1 MELTKVLDALP
12 TTCVLAIKDGR
23 TVYEYGDP
31 TEVSYLASAR
41 KPILSLLYGRP
52 VTDGVIKLES
62 TLDDLGIDDV
72 QGLLP
77 RERRATVHDL
87 LTGRSGVYHPAAS
100 SNALEARLPGR
111 GTVEPGTEFHYTAWD
126 ANVLGTIYEQQTGR
140 RVFDAVA
147 EDLAEP
153 LGFQDF
159 DPARQRLLGRP
170 EISRH
175 LAHHLFLSARDLAR
189 IGLLVL
195 ERGRGLVPEQWLTRS
210 MTPYAENYGYQ
221 WWLRRLPQGQAFMAI
236 GNFGQFLLGVPDRNL
251 VVVHRVAIPDDL
263 AIAHNTGTDVAVAV
277 AVEGVTH
284 REFAQIGQLILRSDW
299 A

>member
-1 MELTKVLDALP
+1 MELPEVLDALP
-12 TTCVLAIKDGR
+12 TTCLLVIKDGR

-31 TEVSYLASAR
+31 AEVGYLASAR
-41 KPILSLLYGRP
+41 KGILSLLYGRP

-62 TLDDLGIDDV
+62 TLEDLGIDDV

-77 RERRATVHDL
+77 RERQATVHDL
-87 LTGRSGVYHPAAS
+87 LTGRSGVFHPAAS
-100 SNALEARLPGR
+100 PTDVEALLPER

-126 ANVLGTIYEQQTGR
+126 ANVLETIYEQQTGR
-140 RVFDAVA
+140 RLFDALA
-147 EDLAEP
+147 EDLAGP

-195 ERGRGLVPEQWLTRS
+195 ERGRDLVPEQWLTRS
-210 MTPYAENYGYQ
+210 MTPYSENYGYH
-221 WWLRRLPQGQAFMAI
+221 WWLRRLPQGQAFMSI
-236 GNFGQFLLGVPDRNL
+236 GNFGQFLLGVPARNL
-251 VVVHRVAIPDDL
+251 VVVHRVAIPDEL
-263 AIAHNTGTDVAVAV
+263 AIARNAGTDVAI
-277 AVEGVTH
+277 EGVSH
-284 REFAQIGQLILRSDW
+284 RQFAHIAQLILRSDW

>member
-1 MELTKVLDALP
+1 MALTDALDALP
-12 TTCVLAIKDGR
+12 TTCLLAIKDGR

-52 VTDGVIKLES
+52 VTDGVINLKS
-62 TLDDLGIDDV
+62 TLEDLGIDDV

-77 RERRATVHDL
+77 RERRATVQDL

-100 SNALEARLPGR
+100 PTGAEALLPER
-111 GTVEPGTEFHYTAWD
+111 GTVEPGTEFHYTSWD

-147 EDLAEP
+147 KDLAEP

-175 LAHHLFLSARDLAR
+175 LAHHLFLSGRDLAR

-195 ERGRGLVPEQWLTRS
+195 ERGRGLVPEQWLTES
-210 MTPYAENYGYQ
+210 MTPYAKNYGYQ
-221 WWLRRLPQGQAFMAI
+221 WWLRQLPQGQAFMAI
-236 GNFGQFLLGVPDRNL
+236 GNFGQFLVGIPDRNL
-251 VVVHRVAIPDDL
+251 VVVHRVAVPDEVV
-263 AIAHNTGTDVAVAV
+263 IARNDGADVAI
-277 AVEGVTH
+277 EGVDH
-284 REFAQIGQLILRSDW
+284 RQFAQIVQLVLRSDW

>member
-1 MELTKVLDALP
+1 MELTKALDALP
-12 TTCVLAIKDGR
+12 TTCLLAIKGGK

-31 TEVSYLASAR
+31 AEVSYLASVR
-41 KPILSLLYGRP
+41 KSILSLLYGRP
-52 VTDGVIKLES
+52 VTDGVISLGS

-77 RERRATVHDL
+77 RERRATVQDL

-100 SNALEARLPGR
+100 PTGLEALLPER

-147 EDLAEP
+147 QDLAGP

-195 ERGRGLVPEQWLTRS
+195 ERGRGLVPEQWLTQS
-210 MTPYAENYGYQ
+210 MTPYSNNYGYQ
-221 WWLRRLPQGQAFMAI
+221 WWLPRLPQGQAFLSI
-236 GNFGQFLLGVPDRNL
+236 GNFGQYLLGIPDRDL
-251 VVVHRVAIPDDL
+251 VVVHRVAVPDEL
-263 AIAHNTGTDVAVAV
+263 AVARNAGADV
-277 AVEGVTH
+277 AVEGVS
-284 REFAQIGQLILRSDW
+284 RQEFAHIGQLILRSEW

>member
-1 MELTKVLDALP
+1 MELTKALDALP
-12 TTCVLAIKDGR
+12 TTSLLAIKGGK

-31 TEVSYLASAR
+31 AEVSYLASVR
-41 KPILSLLYGRP
+41 KCILSLLYGRP
-52 VTDGVIKLES
+52 VTDGVINLRS

-100 SNALEARLPGR
+100 PTDLEARLPER
-111 GTVEPGTEFHYTAWD
+111 GTVEPGTEFHYTSWD
-126 ANVLGTIYEQQTGR
+126 ANVLGTIYERQTGR
-140 RVFDAVA
+140 RLFDAVA
-147 EDLAEP
+147 QDLAGP

-175 LAHHLFLSARDLAR
+175 LAHHLFLSGRDLAR

-195 ERGRGLVPEQWLTRS
+195 ERGRGLVPEQWLTQS
-210 MTPYAENYGYQ
+210 MTPYANNYGYH
-221 WWLRRLPQGQAFMAI
+221 WWLRRLPQGQAFMSI
-236 GNFGQFLLGVPDRNL
+236 GNFGQFLLGIPDRNL
-251 VVVHRVAIPDDL
+251 VVVHRVAVPDEL
-263 AIAHNTGTDVAVAV
+263 AIARNNGADIAI
-277 AVEGVTH
+277 EGVTH
-284 REFAQIGQLILRSDW
+284 REFAQIAQLILRSDW

>member
-1 MELTKVLDALP
+1 MELTKALGALP
-12 TTCVLAIKDGR
+12 TTCLLAIKNGK

-31 TEVSYLASAR
+31 AEVSYLASVR
-41 KPILSLLYGRP
+41 KSILSLLYGRP
-52 VTDGVIKLES
+52 VTDGVITLDS
-62 TLDDLGIDDV
+62 TLEDLDIDDV

-100 SNALEARLPGR
+100 PTGLEALLPER

-126 ANVLGTIYEQQTGR
+126 ANALGTIYERQTGR

-147 EDLAEP
+147 QDLAGP

-175 LAHHLFLSARDLAR
+175 LAHHMFLSARDLAR

-195 ERGRGLVPEQWLTRS
+195 ERGRGLIPERWLTQS
-210 MTPYAENYGYQ
+210 MTPYAKNYGYQ
-221 WWLRRLPQGQAFMAI
+221 WWLPRLPQGQAFLSI
-236 GNFGQFLLGVPDRNL
+236 GNFGQFLFGIPQRDL
-251 VVVHRVAIPDDL
+251 VVVHRVAVPDEL
-263 AIAHNTGTDVAVAV
+263 AIARNAGADVAIK
-277 AVEGVTH
+277 GVT
-284 REFAQIGQLILRSDW
+284 RGEFAHIGQLILQSDW

>member
-1 MELTKVLDALP
+1 MELTTALDALP
-12 TTCVLAIKDGR
+12 TTSLLAIKDGKI
-23 TVYEYGDP
+23 VYEYGDP
-31 TEVSYLASAR
+31 AEVSYLASAR

-52 VTDGVIKLES
+52 VTDGVINLKSSLE
-62 TLDDLGIDDV
+62 DLGIDDV

-77 RERRATVHDL
+77 RERRATVEDL
-87 LTGRSGVYHPAAS
+87 LTGRSGVFHPAAS
-100 SNALEARLPGR
+100 PTGAEALLPDR
-111 GTVEPGTEFHYTAWD
+111 GSVEPGTEFHYTAWD

-147 EDLAEP
+147 QDLAEP

-195 ERGRGLVPEQWLTRS
+195 DRGRGLVPAQWLTRS
-210 MTPYAENYGYQ
+210 MTPYAKNYGYQ
-221 WWLRRLPQGQAFMAI
+221 WWLPRLPQGQAFMAI

-251 VVVHRVAIPDDL
+251 VVVHRVAVPDEL
-263 AIAHNTGTDVAVAV
+263 VIARNNGADVAI
-277 AVEGVTH
+277 EGVTH
-284 REFAQIGQLILRSDW
+284 REFARIGQLILRSGW

>member
-1 MELTKVLDALP
+1 MELSTALDALA
-12 TTCVLAIKDGR
+12 TTSLLAVKDGR
-23 TVYEYGDP
+23 TVYEYGD
-31 TEVSYLASAR
+31 TAEVSYLASVR
-41 KPILSLLYGRP
+41 KCILSLLCGRP
-52 VTDGVIKLES
+52 VTDGVIDLRS

-77 RERRATVHDL
+77 SERRATVHDL

-100 SNALEARLPGR
+100 PTGLEAQLPER
-111 GTVEPGTEFHYTAWD
+111 GTVEPGTEFHYTSWD
-126 ANVLGTIYEQQTGR
+126 ANVLGTIYERQTGR

-147 EDLAEP
+147 EDLAGP

-195 ERGRGLVPEQWLTRS
+195 ERGRDLIPRQWLTQS
-210 MTPYAENYGYQ
+210 LTPYANNYGYH
-221 WWLRRLPQGQAFMAI
+221 WWLPRLPQGQAFMSI
-236 GNFGQFLLGVPDRNL
+236 GNFGQFLLGIPDRNL
-251 VVVHRVAIPDDL
+251 VVVHRVAVPDEL
-263 AIAHNTGTDVAVAV
+263 VIARNEGADIT
-277 AVEGVTH
+277 VEGVTH
-284 REFAQIGQLILRSDW
+284 RQFAQLGQLILRSDW

>member
-1 MELTKVLDALP
+1 MALTEALDALP
-12 TTCVLAIKDGR
+12 TTCLLAIKDGR

-31 TEVSYLASAR
+31 AEVSYLASAR

-52 VTDGVIKLES
+52 VTDGVINLKS
-62 TLDDLGIDDV
+62 TLEDLGIDDV

-77 RERRATVHDL
+77 RERRATVQDL

-100 SNALEARLPGR
+100 PTGAEALLPER
-111 GTVEPGTEFHYTAWD
+111 GTVEPGTEFHYTSWD

-147 EDLAEP
+147 QDLAEP

-159 DPARQRLLGRP
+159 DPARQRLLGRS

-175 LAHHLFLSARDLAR
+175 LAHHLFLSGRDLAR

-195 ERGRGLVPEQWLTRS
+195 ERGRGLVPEQWLTES
-210 MTPYAENYGYQ
+210 MTPYAKNYGYQ
-221 WWLRRLPQGQAFMAI
+221 WWLRQLPQGQAFMAI
-236 GNFGQFLLGVPDRNL
+236 GNFGQFLVGIPDRNL
-251 VVVHRVAIPDDL
+251 VVVHRVAVPDEVV
-263 AIAHNTGTDVAVAV
+263 IARNDGADVAI
-277 AVEGVTH
+277 EGVDH
-284 REFAQIGQLILRSDW
+284 RQFAQIVQLVLRSDW

>member
-1 MELTKVLDALP
+1 MELSKALDSLP
-12 TTCVLAIKDGR
+12 TTCLMVIKDGK

-31 TEVSYLASAR
+31 TEVSYLASVR
-41 KPILSLLYGRP
+41 KSILSLLYGRP
-52 VTDGVIKLES
+52 VTDGVITLQS
-62 TLDDLGIDDV
+62 TLEDLGIDDV

-100 SNALEARLPGR
+100 PTGLEALLPER

-126 ANVLGTIYEQQTGR
+126 ANALGTIYERQTGR

-147 EDLAEP
+147 EDLAGP

-195 ERGRGLVPEQWLTRS
+195 AGGRGLVPRQWLTQS
-210 MTPYAENYGYQ
+210 LTPYAKNYGYQ
-221 WWLRRLPQGQAFMAI
+221 WWLPRLSQGQAFMSI
-236 GNFGQFLLGVPDRNL
+236 GNFGQFLLGVPERDL
-251 VVVHRVAIPDDL
+251 VVVHRVAVPDEL
-263 AIAHNTGTDVAVAV
+263 AIARNNAGADVAIQ
-277 AVEGVTH
+277 GVTH
-284 REFAQIGQLILRSDW
+284 SEFARIGQLILRSDW

>member
-1 MELTKVLDALP
+1 MALTEALDALP
-12 TTCVLAIKDGR
+12 TTSLLAIKDGR

-31 TEVSYLASAR
+31 AEVSYLASAR

-52 VTDGVIKLES
+52 VADGVINLES
-62 TLDDLGIDDV
+62 TLEDLGIDDV

-77 RERRATVHDL
+77 RERRATVEDL

-100 SNALEARLPGR
+100 PTGIEALLPER

-147 EDLAEP
+147 QDLAEP

-175 LAHHLFLSARDLAR
+175 LAHHLFLSGRDLAR

-210 MTPYAENYGYQ
+210 MTPYANNYGYQ
-221 WWLRRLPQGQAFMAI
+221 WWLRQLPQGQAFMAI
-236 GNFGQFLLGVPDRNL
+236 GNFGQFLLGIPARNL
-251 VVVHRVAIPDDL
+251 VVVHRVAVPDEL
-263 AIAHNTGTDVAVAV
+263 AIARNDGADVAI
-277 AVEGVTH
+277 EGVNH
-284 REFAQIGQLILRSDW
+284 REFAQIVQLILRSDW

>member
-1 MELTKVLDALP
+1 MELSKALDALP
-12 TTCVLAIKDGR
+12 TTCVKAIKDGK

-31 TEVSYLASAR
+31 AEVSYLASAR
-41 KPILSLLYGRP
+41 KPVLSLLYGRP
-52 VTDGVIKLES
+52 VTDGVINLES

-100 SNALEARLPGR
+100 SNDLEARLPER

-126 ANVLGTIYEQQTGR
+126 ANVLDTIYEQQTGR

-147 EDLAEP
+147 QDLAGP

-159 DPARQRLLGRP
+159 DPARQRLLGRS

-210 MTPYAENYGYQ
+210 MTPYAKNYGYQ
-221 WWLRRLPQGQAFMAI
+221 WWLPRLPQGQAFMAI
-236 GNFGQFLLGVPDRNL
+236 GNFGQYLLGVPDRNL
-251 VVVHRVAIPDDL
+251 VVVHRVAVPDEL
-263 AIAHNTGTDVAVAV
+263 VIARNTGADVAI
-277 AVEGVTH
+277 EGVSY
-284 REFAQIGQLILRSDW
+284 REFRHIGQLILRSDW

>member
-1 MELTKVLDALP
+1 MELTKALDALP
-12 TTCVLAIKDGR
+12 TTALLAIKDGK

-31 TEVSYLASAR
+31 TEASYLASVR
-41 KPILSLLYGRP
+41 KSILSLLYGRP
-52 VTDGVIKLES
+52 VTDGVIDLQH
-62 TLDDLGIDDV
+62 TLHDLDIDDV

-100 SNALEARLPGR
+100 PTDLEARLPER

-126 ANVLGTIYEQQTGR
+126 ANVLGTIYERQTGR
-140 RVFDAVA
+140 RLFDALA
-147 EDLAEP
+147 QDLAGP

-195 ERGRGLVPEQWLTRS
+195 ERGRDLVPEQWLTRS
-210 MTPYAENYGYQ
+210 MTPYAKNYGYH
-221 WWLRRLPQGQAFMAI
+221 WWLPRLPQGQAFMSI
-236 GNFGQFLLGVPDRNL
+236 GNFGQFLLGIPDRDL
-251 VVVHRVAIPDDL
+251 VVVHRVAIPDEL
-263 AIAHNTGTDVAVAV
+263 AIARNAGADVVI
-277 AVEGVTH
+277 EGVTH
-284 REFAQIGQLILRSDW
+284 RQFAHIGQLVLRSDW

>member
-1 MELTKVLDALP
+1 MALTKALDALP
-12 TTCVLAIKDGR
+12 TTSLLAIKDGR

-31 TEVSYLASAR
+31 AEVSYLASAR

-52 VTDGVIKLES
+52 VADGVINLES
-62 TLDDLGIDDV
+62 TLEDLGIDDV

-77 RERRATVHDL
+77 RERRATVEDL

-100 SNALEARLPGR
+100 PTGIEALLPER

-147 EDLAEP
+147 QDLAEP

-159 DPARQRLLGRP
+159 DLARQRLLGRP

-175 LAHHLFLSARDLAR
+175 LAHHLFLSGRDLAR

-210 MTPYAENYGYQ
+210 MTPYANNYGYQ
-221 WWLRRLPQGQAFMAI
+221 WWLRQLPQGQAFMAI
-236 GNFGQFLLGVPDRNL
+236 GNFGQFLLGIPARNL
-251 VVVHRVAIPDDL
+251 VVVHRVAVPDEL
-263 AIAHNTGTDVAVAV
+263 AIARNDGADVAI
-277 AVEGVTH
+277 EGVNH
-284 REFAQIGQLILRSDW
+284 REFAQIVQLILRSDW

>member
-1 MELTKVLDALP
+1 MELAKALDALP
-12 TTCVLAIKDGR
+12 TTALVAVKGGR

-31 TEVSYLASAR
+31 TEVSYLASVR
-41 KPILSLLYGRP
+41 KSILSLLYGRP
-52 VTDGVIKLES
+52 VTDGVINLED
-62 TLDDLGIDDV
+62 TLEDLGIDDV

-100 SNALEARLPGR
+100 PTGLEALLPPR

-126 ANVLGTIYEQQTGR
+126 ANVLGTIYERQTGR

-147 EDLAEP
+147 EDLAGP
-153 LGFQDF
+153 LGFRDF

-195 ERGRGLVPEQWLTRS
+195 ERGRGLVPEQWLTQS
-210 MTPYAENYGYQ
+210 MTPYANNYGYQ
-221 WWLRRLPQGQAFMAI
+221 WWLPRLPQGQAFMAI
-236 GNFGQFLLGVPDRNL
+236 GNFGQFLLGIPDRDL
-251 VVVHRVAIPDDL
+251 VVAHRVAVPDEL
-263 AIAHNTGTDVAVAV
+263 AIARNDGADVAI
-277 AVEGVTH
+277 EGVTR
-284 REFAQIGQLILRSDW
+284 REFAQIGQLIVRSDW

>member
-1 MELTKVLDALP
+1 MELSEALDALP
-12 TTCVLAIKDGR
+12 TTCLLAIKNGK

-31 TEVSYLASAR
+31 TEVSYLASVR
-41 KPILSLLYGRP
+41 KSILSLLYGRP
-52 VTDGVIKLES
+52 VTDGVITLRS
-62 TLDDLGIDDV
+62 TLEDLGIDDV

-77 RERRATVHDL
+77 RERRATVEDL

-100 SNALEARLPGR
+100 PTGLEALLPDR

-147 EDLAEP
+147 QDLAGP

-175 LAHHLFLSARDLAR
+175 LAHHLFLSGRDLAR
-189 IGLLVL
+189 VGLLVL
-195 ERGRGLVPEQWLTRS
+195 EGGRDLIPPQWLAQS
-210 MTPYAENYGYQ
+210 LTPYAKNHGYQ
-221 WWLRRLPQGQAFMAI
+221 WWLPQLSQGRAFMSI
-236 GNFGQFLLGVPDRNL
+236 GNFGQFLLGVPDRDL
-251 VVVHRVAIPDDL
+251 VVVHRVAVPDEL
-263 AIAHNTGTDVAVAV
+263 AIARNAGADVTIQ
-277 AVEGVTH
+277 GLT
-284 REFAQIGQLILRSDW
+284 RTEFTQIGRLILRSDW

>member
-1 MELTKVLDALP
+1 MELSKALDALP
-12 TTCVLAIKDGR
+12 TTCVLAIKGGK

-31 TEVSYLASAR
+31 AEVSYLASAR

-52 VTDGVIKLES
+52 VTDGVINLEN
-62 TLDDLGIDDV
+62 TLEDLGIDDV

-77 RERRATVHDL
+77 RERRATVQDL

-100 SNALEARLPGR
+100 PTGVEALLPER

-147 EDLAEP
+147 QDLAEP

-159 DPARQRLLGRP
+159 DPARQRLLGRSA
-170 EISRH
+170 ISRH

-195 ERGRGLVPEQWLTRS
+195 ERGRGLVPEQWLTQS
-210 MTPYAENYGYQ
+210 MTPYAKNYGYQ
-221 WWLRRLPQGQAFMAI
+221 WWLPRLPQGQAFMAI
-236 GNFGQFLLGVPDRNL
+236 GNFGQFLLGIPDRNL
-251 VVVHRVAIPDDL
+251 VVVHRVAVPDEL
-263 AIAHNTGTDVAVAV
+263 AIARNDGADVAI
-277 AVEGVTH
+277 EGVTRH
-284 REFAQIGQLILRSDW
+284 QFAHIGQLILRSDW

>member
-1 MELTKVLDALP
+1 MELSTALDALP
-12 TTCVLAIKDGR
+12 TTCLLAIKGGR

-31 TEVSYLASAR
+31 AEVSYLASVR
-41 KPILSLLYGRP
+41 KCILSLLYGRP
-52 VTDGVIKLES
+52 VTDGVITLES

-100 SNALEARLPGR
+100 PTDLEARLPER

-126 ANVLGTIYEQQTGR
+126 ANVLGTIYERQTGR
-140 RVFDAVA
+140 RLFDALA
-147 EDLAEP
+147 QDLAGP

-210 MTPYAENYGYQ
+210 MTPYAKNYGYH
-221 WWLRRLPQGQAFMAI
+221 WWLPRLPQGQAFMSI
-236 GNFGQFLLGVPDRNL
+236 GNFGQFLLGIPDRDL
-251 VVVHRVAIPDDL
+251 VVVHRVAIPDEL
-263 AIAHNTGTDVAVAV
+263 AIARNAGADVVI
-277 AVEGVTH
+277 EGVTH
-284 REFAQIGQLILRSDW
+284 RQFAHIGQLVLRSDW